1 MTEINYFF
9 NTLRKSNLCQYF
21 IIFFINYRK
30 VKMHLLLI
38 LIMSLNSQIQGSTIE
53 EGIALY
59 EKRGEVR
66 DELIPDATNI
76 NNVSKHVYTIVLTMS
91 TIFLIGTLFLKASV

>member
-1 MTEINYFF
+1 MEKVIYVNILLFY
-9 NTLRKSNLCQYF
+9 
-21 IIFFINYRK
+21 FINYRK

-59 EKRGEVR
+59 EKKEKFAMN
-66 DELIPDATNI
+66 LFQMQPI
-76 NNVSKHVYTIVLTMS
+76 STMQY
-91 TIFLIGTLFLKASV
+91 LFLSLCLTQKMIN